1 MSVRMFRVCRIRRRD
16 NCNKAT
22 IEYKSGAQFVQIAPA
37 ILGTLAKNTYFCPTN
52 IE

>member
-1 MSVRMFRVCRIRRRD
+1 MERSD
-16 NCNKAT
+16 L
-22 IEYKSGAQFVQIAPA
+22 YKLRSA

>member
-1 MSVRMFRVCRIRRRD
+1 MERSAI
-16 NCNKAT
+16 
-22 IEYKSGAQFVQIAPA
+22 VQLRSA